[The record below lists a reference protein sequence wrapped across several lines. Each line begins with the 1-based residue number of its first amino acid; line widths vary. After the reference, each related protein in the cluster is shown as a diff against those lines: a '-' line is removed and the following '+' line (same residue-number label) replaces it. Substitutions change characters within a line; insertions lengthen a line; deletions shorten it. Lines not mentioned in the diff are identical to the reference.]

1 MAEDKTLNAVKEA
14 LEYER
19 RRDALAEKHEV
30 QLEKNRDLMEEMRK
44 IAVKLNIQHDK
55 SLDAFGK
62 DIEKL
67 TIRQKIGY
75 DISSAQTKSYILQNN
90 LSVLLEKQAKYDMGY
105 QQAVDKSRSAAN
117 AWIKRNS
124 AASAKNLELIERAYA
139 TTLKQQTALERQE
152 QQLLFINSAM
162 TALDKI
168 TGGVATRLI
177 EAKTPMETILV
188 FIENGIENFLQMD
201 KAATEVRKSLGLMRS
216 EASGLDALITGLT
229 KETMAFGGSF
239 EEVGKSITSLSN
251 KFNSLVGRDREL
263 VKTTALLSTQL
274 GIANDITAG
283 FLNTIGGITRST
295 TKSNINIVG
304 FAKQMS
310 AAAGVPLNKVMQ
322 DVANASD
329 EARIFTG
336 GTATSM
342 VKAAVYAIQMGT
354 TLDKM
359 AHTTRQLLD
368 FNTSIA
374 NEMEASVLLGKN
386 VNFQLARE
394 LSYRRD
400 AIGANQEILR
410 ITKQLD
416 FSKLDPYQM
425 EAFAKAA
432 GKTVS
437 ELQDMVTADQNI
449 QYIRSQGTVEQKAQL
464 AQLEQMR
471 KLRDDESRD
480 FGKRAIAD
488 LQRQANQEKIVELQN
503 KFNQLMME
511 LSGPVMDVL
520 NPLLSIATTVLP
532 FVVKSMLPLIAVFK
546 VLSGITGEIAYLT
559 SGIAGLGSSFSFLSR
574 SFSFFSRFSA
584 FFGVFGKFLGP
595 LGLIINAFT
604 FIGSLMKRWEQTP
617 KGILGGLQAIGGA
630 LYDTIIKPFVDAYDW
645 ISNIFVGHSPS
656 KLALGILNGITSI
669 GGMLLDALTAPFR
682 SAFNFVSSVFSGPK
696 IPKPSEL
703 ISGVVNG
710 TSDNQ
715 PTQQNKSNTDTNQL
729 VVQKLDE
736 LIGLLKS
743 GAIGVNID
751 GNRASYLLAKNTRER
766 GGLGAVA

>member
-62 DIEKL
+62 DIGKL
-67 TIRQKIGY
+67 TIRQKIGNN
-75 DISSAQTKSYILQNN
+75 ISSAQTKSYILQNN

-105 QQAVDKSRSAAN
+105 QQAADKSKSAAN
-117 AWIKRNS
+117 AWIKRNG
-124 AASAKNLELIERAYA
+124 AASAKNLELIEKTYA
-139 TTLKQQTALERQE
+139 ATLEQQTALEKQE
-152 QQLLFINSAM
+152 QQLLLINSAM

-177 EAKTPMETILV
+177 EATTPMETILV

-229 KETMAFGGSF
+229 KETMAFGGSS

-263 VKTTALLSTQL
+263 VRTTTLLSTQL

-310 AAAGVPLNKVMQ
+310 AAAEVPLNKVMQ

-416 FSKLDPYQM
+416 FSKMDPYQM

-432 GKTVS
+432 GKTVG

-471 KLRDDESRD
+471 KLRDDEAGD
-480 FGKRAIAD
+480 VGKRAIAD
-488 LQRQANQEKIVELQN
+488 LQRKANQEKIVELQN

-511 LSGPVMDVL
+511 LSEPVMDVL

-715 PTQQNKSNTDTNQL
+715 STQQNKSNTDTNQL